1 MSEDENSETLF
12 ESKSIDTVD
21 IEKEMKDSFLDYAMS
36 VIVSRALPDA
46 CDGLK
51 PVHRRILYSMNESGY
66 VHSKPTRKSA
76 RIVGDVMGKYHP
88 HGDSSIYDAMVR
100 LAQDFSMRVPLVDGQ
115 GNFGSMDGDSAA
127 AMRYTEARLTE
138 VSSYLLKDIAF
149 ETVKFRDNYDGTA
162 REPEL
167 LPAELPNLLINGSEG
182 IAVGMATK
190 IPPHCPSEIIDACC
204 AYVENPE
211 INVEELMEY
220 VIGPDFPTGGII
232 LGRSGY
238 RQAYKT
244 GKGSIIIRGKLSI
257 ENLKKSRESIVISEI
272 PYSIK
277 KSQLIESIAKVAK
290 DKTIEG
296 ISELRD
302 ESNREG
308 VRIVI
313 DLKRDVQSEV
323 IINQLYKF
331 TSLQTSFGINLLAL
345 HKGVPQVLSLKSA
358 IKFFIEFR
366 KEVIFKRTKFHLM
379 KTREKAHV
387 LCGLAIAIEN
397 IDEMIEMIKNS
408 KDTSEA
414 KSFLLN
420 KLWKASDVKSLI
432 DIINDP
438 QHKVQDNDMYK
449 LSEIQ
454 AKAILELKLSRLTG
468 LERSKISDDL
478 KECSDLI
485 LGYLEILGST
495 EKLNNLIKT
504 ELKTVNEKIKTERKT
519 EVSEHEDEIDDESL
533 ISSEEMVVTVTH
545 SGYIKRVPLN
555 TYKAQRRGGKGRS
568 GMSTRDEDFVNVV
581 FVVNTLT
588 PILFFSTRGIV
599 YKLKTYKLPIGT
611 PQSRGKA
618 LINLLPL
625 KSDEKITT
633 LMPYLSNDN
642 NNIIFGTAKGNVRR
656 NKLTD
661 FQNINANGKIAMKL
675 NEDDKLINVI
685 TCSENSHIF
694 LSTRLGKC
702 IRFIAKDIRLFSGRT
717 SIGVRGIRLQKN
729 DNVISLAILKS
740 ITFDVDER
748 DNYLKISNLIRKNE
762 NYDQNLLNESKLKDF
777 KDKEEFILSVT
788 DKGFGKRSSA
798 YEYRVTKRG
807 GSGIANMQLTKRNGS
822 EVVASFPINHSD
834 QLMLV
839 TDKGKLIRCPVNGV
853 RIAGRQTQGVTL
865 FNVSDDEK
873 VVSVAKLEE
882 NEE

>member
-220 VIGPDFPTGGII
+220 VKGPDFPTGGII

-244 GKGSIIIRGKLSI
+244 GKGSIIIRGKLSV
-257 ENLKKSRESIVISEI
+257 ENIKKSRESIVISEI

-366 KEVIFKRTKFHLM
+366 KDVIFKRTKFHLM

-420 KLWKASDVKSLI
+420 KHWKASDVKSLI

-485 LGYLEILGST
+485 LGYLEILGSA

-519 EVSEHEDEIDDESL
+519 EISEHEDEIDDESL

-555 TYKAQRRGGKGRS
+555 TYKAQRRGGKGRA

-633 LMPYLSNDN
+633 LMPYLSNNN
-642 NNIIFGTAKGNVRR
+642 NNIIFGTIKGNVRR

-762 NYDQNLLNESKLKDF
+762 NYDKNLLNESKLEDF

>member
-220 VIGPDFPTGGII
+220 VKGPDFPTGGII

-387 LCGLAIAIEN
+387 FCGLAIAIEN

-485 LGYLEILGST
+485 LGYLEILGSA

>member
-12 ESKSIDTVD
+12 ESKSINTVD

-220 VIGPDFPTGGII
+220 VKGPDFPTGGII

-366 KEVIFKRTKFHLM
+366 KDVIFKRTKFHLM

-387 LCGLAIAIEN
+387 FCGLAIAIEN

-485 LGYLEILGST
+485 LGYLEILGSA

-642 NNIIFGTAKGNVRR
+642 NNIIFGTIKGNVRR